1 MQIYTVNIIM
11 TIKFSA
17 PCLLGLEGL
26 AAQELRDMGALAVE
40 AKNGRV
46 DFEGDF
52 NILARAN
59 ICSRYSERILIRAG
73 EFRAVSFEQLFQ
85 GVKKIAWEEW
95 IDRFDAF
102 PVKGYSLNSQ
112 LHSVSDCQAII
123 KKAIVE
129 RLKQK
134 YNISWFEETGAVF
147 QIQFSIMKDTVTLF
161 IDTSGAGLH
170 KRGYRPVANVAPIKE
185 TLAAAMADLARLSH
199 YHTLYDVTC
208 GSGTILIEG
217 AMKALNIA
225 PGLRRSFR
233 AERFE
238 NIPPN
243 IWQEERS
250 RATESVI
257 RDSDFMAYG
266 SDIDMKSLEIA
277 KENAR
282 RAGVSMKIDLSR
294 KDLKDFARKSEKGTV
309 ICNPPYGE
317 RMLDIKSAED
327 IYSTMGKLFTPDRG
341 WAYYIISPDENFERC
356 FGRKADKRRKLY
368 NGMIKCQLYMY
379 YK

>member
-1 MQIYTVNIIM
+1 ML
-11 TIKFSA
+11 IKFSA

-26 AAQELRDMGALAVE
+26 AAQELRDMDALKVE

-59 ICSRYSERILIRAG
+59 IGCRYSERILIRMG
-73 EFRAVSFEQLFQ
+73 EFRAVTFEQLFQ
-85 GVKKIAWEEW
+85 GVKKLPWEEW
-95 IDRFDAF
+95 IGKYDAF

-123 KKAIVE
+123 KKAVVE
-129 RLKQK
+129 HLKQK
-134 YNISWFEETGAVF
+134 HNISWFEESGALH

-161 IDTSGAGLH
+161 IDTSGTGLH
-170 KRGYRPVANVAPIKE
+170 KRGYRPVANTAPIKE
-185 TLAAAMADLARLSH
+185 TLAASMAELARLRH

-225 PGLRRSFR
+225 PGLRRAFI

-238 NIPPN
+238 NIPAEV
-243 IWQEERS
+243 WRQERE
-250 RATESVI
+250 RATDLVI
-257 RDSDFMAYG
+257 RDADFMAYG
-266 SDIDMKSLEIA
+266 SDIDFRSLEIA

-282 RAGVSMKIDLSR
+282 RAGVSMKIDLSKR
-294 KDLKDFARKSEKGTV
+294 DLKDFQRKSEKGTV

-317 RMLDIKSAED
+317 RMLDIEEAEN
-327 IYSTMGKLFTPDRG
+327 IYRTMGRIFTPERG
-341 WAYYIISPDENFERC
+341 WAYYIISPDENFESC

>member
-1 MQIYTVNIIM
+1 MQ
-11 TIKFSA
+11 IKFSA

-26 AAQELRDMGALAVE
+26 VAQELRDMDALNVE
-40 AKNGRV
+40 AQNGRV
-46 DFEGDF
+46 DFEGDE

-59 ICSRYSERILIRAG
+59 ICSRYSERILIRMG
-73 EFRAVSFEQLFQ
+73 EFKATSFEELFQ
-85 GVKKIAWEEW
+85 GVKKLPWEQW
-95 IDRFDAF
+95 LNKYDAF
-102 PVKGYSLNSQ
+102 PVKGYSLNSK
-112 LHSVSDCQAII
+112 LFSVSDCQAII

-129 RLKQK
+129 RLKSK
-134 YNISWFEETGAVF
+134 YNISWFEETGAVH
-147 QIQFSIMKDTVTLF
+147 QIQFSIMKDIVTVF

-170 KRGYRPVANVAPIKE
+170 KRGYRPVANTAPIKE
-185 TLAAAMADLARLSH
+185 TLAAAMAELARLRH
-199 YHTLYDVTC
+199 YHTLYDPTC

-225 PGLRRSFR
+225 PGIRRAFA

-238 NIPPN
+238 NISSSA
-243 IWQEERS
+243 WQQERL
-250 RATESVI
+250 RATESVVK
-257 RDSDFMAYG
+257 DADFMAYG
-266 SDIDMKSLEIA
+266 SDIDFHALEIA

-282 RAGVSMKIDLSR
+282 RAGVSMKIDLCKR
-294 KDLKDFARKSEKGTV
+294 DLKDFKRKSEKGTV

-327 IYSTMGKLFTPDRG
+327 IYRTMGKIFTSEKG
-341 WAYYIISPDENFERC
+341 WAYYVISPDENFEQC